1 MTALRLVADADL
13 IRELTRRGYRCERH
27 KPRDDNA
34 RPPDPFFLG
43 HAPAQRARHDHPEP
57 FSADGSFSE
66 CSTRTGGLNAGFGGG
81 V

>member
-1 MTALRLVADADL
+1 MRPDQLDLRLQPDRAL
-13 IRELTRRGYRCERH
+13 ISELERRGWTCERH

-57 FSADGSFSE
+57 FSGQLGGRWDG
-66 CSTRTGGLNAGFGGG
+66 
-81 V
+81 